1 MKIPKKRLRSYWKSY
16 AQRLRRCHLFAIC
29 LIVISF
35 CAGHITHSTLAA
47 AQTKISY
54 GGLAAN
60 LPRWAVSAPKD
71 CFVGISEPSHSIK
84 KARRQ
89 ALNSALSQILQ
100 TMGAAFSLKHES
112 LLTGDHTYSE
122 HKLSERLT
130 YTANWFLKS
139 IQQNI
144 KEYKFIKHPKGYLGF
159 VLIKVTPPQLQLF
172 RNLTI
177 GPQIAAKCIK
187 TNAEAMLIDV
197 KELNGVGVT
206 LTGYTVSA
214 LTKNHHAGL
223 ITLFAWKV
231 PKGNRQNYQGG
242 FDKKL
247 HLKKSSTTVTI
258 YLHSKNHRLKSL
270 ILGAKTITKIILTGY
285 DEAGRHITVPVIIC
299 P

>member
-1 MKIPKKRLRSYWKSY
+1 MS
-16 AQRLRRCHLFAIC
+16 H
-29 LIVISF
+29 
-35 CAGHITHSTLAA
+35 TTLAA
-47 AQTKISY
+47 AQNKNSY
-54 GGLAAN
+54 GEFAAN
-60 LPRWAVSAPKD
+60 LPRWIVSAPKD
-71 CFVGISEPSHSIK
+71 CFVGISKPSQSIET
-84 KARRQ
+84 ARRQ
-89 ALNSALSQILQ
+89 ALNSAVSQILQ
-100 TMGAAFSLKHES
+100 TMGATYSLKHES
-112 LLTGDHTYSE
+112 VLSGDHNFSK
-122 HKLSERLT
+122 HKLTERLA
-130 YTANWFLKS
+130 YTANWFLKL

-144 KEYKFIKHPKGYLGF
+144 KEYKFIKHQKGYLGF
-159 VLIKVTPPQLQLF
+159 VLIKVTRPQLQLF
-172 RNLTI
+172 RKLTI

-187 TNAEAMLIDV
+187 TNAEAMLIEV

-214 LTKNHHAGL
+214 LTKNRHAGL

-231 PKGNRQNYQGG
+231 PKGSTQNYQGM

-285 DEAGRHITVPVIIC
+285 DEVGRHITVPVLIC